1 MSANSNVQFTVY
13 NHESGVNVFKIL
25 ILLNELGLTYE
36 FVTEFLTPPITLTE
50 ESYLI
55 GNVSL
60 TLESKS
66 KRRSGMSR

>member
-36 FVTEFLTPPITLTE
+36 FVTEFLTL
-50 ESYLI
+50 
-55 GNVSL
+55 
-60 TLESKS
+60 
-66 KRRSGMSR
+66 